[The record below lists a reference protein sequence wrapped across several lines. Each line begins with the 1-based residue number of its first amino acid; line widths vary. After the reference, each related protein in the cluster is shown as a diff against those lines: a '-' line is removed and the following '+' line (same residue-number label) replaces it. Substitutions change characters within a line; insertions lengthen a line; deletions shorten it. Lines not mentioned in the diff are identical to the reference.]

1 MRSPILIGALV
12 LVAALG
18 VLTVTVIARNGLDPL
33 TVISLLIIG
42 LLGIGLAGAL
52 NADDDGD
59 GPDL

>member
-1 MRSPILIGALV
+1 MRAPILIGALV

-18 VLTVTVIARNGLDPL
+18 ALTIAVVVRNGLDPL

-42 LLGIGLAGAL
+42 LLGTGLAGAL
-52 NADDDGD
+52 REGDDE